1 MIWFPWGT
9 IAVDH
14 LYALHLPAL
23 HYLPVLSAVNMYI
36 ISFGVFIEGCL
47 IVLPPFLL
55 QDNFKHHRALTNA
68 PSLSAKVP
76 LESFYLPCLLGLIEN
91 QNNFQKGRVLCGPR
105 PKQAGKE
112 ARWFEGAS

>member
-91 QNNFQKGRVLCGPR
+91 QNNFQKGRVLRGPW

-112 ARWFEGAS
+112 ESLV